1 MSSGYPEAAVAR
13 WLAAV
18 APLTREAPAPDAARS
33 ALLVIDMQRYF
44 AGIAAPIL
52 ETVRRTVAAC
62 HERGVLVVF
71 TRHGHVDPAR
81 DGGMLGRWWG
91 ELILEGT
98 EGHDLLPLGA
108 EPDDPVVPKRRY
120 DAFFGTDLEALL
132 RERGIEEVAVAG
144 VMTNLCVETTARAA
158 FVRDFRVRLLLDAA
172 ATAGEEL
179 HLASL
184 VNLAFG
190 FAHVQR
196 AGEWVDALGAGY

>member
-1 MSSGYPEAAVAR
+1 MTTGYPDAAVAC
-13 WLAAV
+13 WLRAV
-18 APLTREAPAPDAARS
+18 APLSREAPAPDPARS

-52 ETVRRTVAAC
+52 ETVRRSVAAC

-71 TRHGHVDPAR
+71 TRHGHADPAR

-91 ELILEGT
+91 DLIQEGTPGHELIA
-98 EGHDLLPLGA
+98 LGA
-108 EPDDPVVPKRRY
+108 GPDDPVVPKRRY
-120 DAFFGTDLEALL
+120 DAFHDTGLEALL
-132 RERGIEEVAVAG
+132 RGRAIEDVALAG

-158 FVRDFRVRLLLDAA
+158 FVRDFRVRVLLDAA
-172 ATAGEEL
+172 ATADEEM

-184 VNLAFG
+184 INLAFG

-196 AGEWVDALGAGY
+196 AAEWLDSLP